1 MPTES
6 ECAINASGQLKNAD
20 DIDWY
25 QSESDTRALP
35 RLAMSALPVNCL
47 RLARI
52 DLTKKDQH

>member
-6 ECAINASGQLKNAD
+6 ECAINASGQLKDAD

-35 RLAMSALPVNCL
+35 RLAMSALPAATTGSPLFLSLNYV
-47 RLARI
+47 
-52 DLTKKDQH
+52 